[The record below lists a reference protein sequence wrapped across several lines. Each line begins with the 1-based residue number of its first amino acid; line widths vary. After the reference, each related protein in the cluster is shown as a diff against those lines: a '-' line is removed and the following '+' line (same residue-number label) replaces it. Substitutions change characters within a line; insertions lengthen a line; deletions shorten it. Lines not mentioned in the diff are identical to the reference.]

1 MRAVAR
7 SGAVSGWQK
16 AAMPGGVTAP
26 VALAPHDV
34 GRF

>member
-16 AAMPGGVTAP
+16 AGIPGGVTAP
-26 VALAPHDV
+26 VALAPHEV